1 MYTSKRIIVLCLI
14 VSIVACSSCKKNSAP
29 DNAMPN
35 QSGHSPGPC
44 VPSVESLTDPGLLAC
59 KYLPGSYWV
68 FKDSL
73 SGGIDTLF
81 VQELKPSPHL
91 MSSYSCVTFEDFIVE
106 SSFKKENVEAYKTT
120 RFYISV
126 YYKHVTFYND
136 YMPATISQRNEV
148 LMYGP
153 NTIMHDSLLLNG
165 TFYKNV
171 AETGAMQF
179 VKNDPNLM
187 ESQSVKLFFS
197 PELGTLQID
206 YRDRLSG
213 LLMARRQV
221 INKVIMR

>member
-1 MYTSKRIIVLCLI
+1 MYITKRIIVLYLI
-14 VSIVACSSCKKNSAP
+14 ISIVACWSCKKNPATNDAP
-29 DNAMPN
+29 TI
-35 QSGHSPGPC
+35 QSGHSPGSC
-44 VPSVESLTDPGLLAC
+44 VPKVTRITDPGLLAC

-81 VQELKPSPHL
+81 VQELKRTPYL
-91 MSSYSCVTFEDFIVE
+91 MSSYSCDTLESFLVE
-106 SSFKKENVEAYKTT
+106 SSFKKENTGAYKTM

-126 YYKHVTFYND
+126 YYKNVTFYND
-136 YMPATISQRNEV
+136 YMPASISQKNEV

-179 VKNDPNLM
+179 VKDDPNLM
-187 ESQSVKLFFS
+187 ESQSVKIFFT
-197 PELGTLQID
+197 PELGALQID

-213 LLMARRQV
+213 VLMARRQV
-221 INKVIMR
+221 INKVILR